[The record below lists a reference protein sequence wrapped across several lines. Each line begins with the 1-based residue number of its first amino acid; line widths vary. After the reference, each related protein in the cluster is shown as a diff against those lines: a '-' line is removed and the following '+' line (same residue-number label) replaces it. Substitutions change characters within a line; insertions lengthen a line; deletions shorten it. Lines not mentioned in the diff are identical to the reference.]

1 MEVLVALLVLAIG
14 LLGLAALQ
22 AQGLRFS
29 TDSYARTQSTTLAYD
44 IIDQIRANRS
54 NAATY
59 AVLSSVSGS
68 AATLDGGAL
77 PACDPLI
84 ASVQNDLACWV
95 DQVNG
100 ALPGATATIVV
111 NANTNYLDITLAWV
125 DRDSRE
131 YSFGTPTVRLPTTS
145 DECIYPDGND
155 TLTQLNNRM
164 WDGTN
169 NACLQMQTWTIF
181 P

>member
-29 TDSYARTQSTTLAYD
+29 IDSYARTQATALAYD
-44 IIDQIRANRS
+44 IIDQIRANRT

-59 AVLSSVSGS
+59 TVLSSVSGT

-77 PACDPLI
+77 PACDPLV

-100 ALPGATATIVV
+100 ALPGSTIGIVL
-111 NANTNYLDITLAWV
+111 NGDPNYLDISLGWA
-125 DRDSRE
+125 DRDARE
-131 YSFGTPTVRLPTTS
+131 FSSGTPAVRLPTDS
-145 DECIYPDGND
+145 DECLFPDGNNS
-155 TLTQLNNRM
+155 LTQLNNRQ

-169 NACLQMQTWTIF
+169 SVCMITQTWTIF